1 MLATARFPI
10 SERMVMQIREIEI
23 TSRHG
28 LHARA
33 CARIVQIASRFR
45 CDVSL
50 VSGVRRASARSII
63 AVMLLSAAVGT
74 TLRVETDG
82 PDEQAAMTAIV
93 SLLSDGLEQR

>member
-1 MLATARFPI
+1 LVATARFPI

-33 CARIVQIASRFR
+33 CARVVQIASRFR